1 MADVNKYRSRITL
14 YKRAYTSND
23 MGGYVQTLVS
33 IDTIWAEFVS
43 PAKSRRTQKEK
54 MEYGQ
59 VYHTSEHI
67 IRIRYRPDV
76 SPDFKIKYNKKY
88 YNILSVVDIDNMQ
101 DELELIVE
109 VQQNEQ

>member
-33 IDTIWAEFVS
+33 IDTIWASFDNLS
-43 PAKSRRTQKEK
+43 GKESLQYRQLYPTAQSK
-54 MEYGQ
+54 IK
-59 VYHTSEHI
+59 V
-67 IRIRYRPDV
+67 RYRPDIN
-76 SPDFKIKYNKKY
+76 PDFKVMYNKRY